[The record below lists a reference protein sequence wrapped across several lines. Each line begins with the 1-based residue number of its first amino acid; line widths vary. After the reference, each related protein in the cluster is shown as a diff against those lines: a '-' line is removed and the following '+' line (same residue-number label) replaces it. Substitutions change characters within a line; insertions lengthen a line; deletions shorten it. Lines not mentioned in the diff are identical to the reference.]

1 MMRVVRKRL
10 NPGIEDESDR
20 YRGSAHRPQLKW
32 FKGNLM
38 AIKHQGATNGK
49 IHPARVRLPSVGAAD
64 VLRPSGAASLSTR
77 SLNIKLAKR
86 VRALAHRE
94 RTSQNAIIE
103 CALWLFF
110 QKGQDAKVM
119 SLMDQAGIEPRRRR
133 A

>member
-1 MMRVVRKRL
+1 
-10 NPGIEDESDR
+10 
-20 YRGSAHRPQLKW
+20 
-32 FKGNLM
+32 M
-38 AIKHQGATNGK
+38 AIKHDGATNGK
-49 IHPARVRLPSVGAAD
+49 IHPGRVRLPSVGVSD
-64 VLRPSGAASLSTR
+64 VVRASGTGNLSAR
-77 SLNIKLAKR
+77 SLNSKLAKR

>member
-1 MMRVVRKRL
+1 M
-10 NPGIEDESDR
+10 P
-20 YRGSAHRPQLKW
+20 
-32 FKGNLM
+32 
-38 AIKHQGATNGK
+38 IKHHGATNGK
-49 IHPARVRLPSVGAAD
+49 VHPSRVRLPSDGVAD
-64 VLRPSGAASLSTR
+64 VVRASGPASLSKR
-77 SLNIKLAKR
+77 SLNSKLAKR

-119 SLMDQAGIEPRRRR
+119 SLMDRAGIEPRRRR